1 VQRASVAAWSDDEHV
16 ERNREV
22 YAAKRR
28 LFLELFARHGVSV
41 SGTATFYLWVR
52 VPGRRRSFDWAM
64 DLLDR
69 GGLIVAPG
77 SFFGPEGEGYVRMA
91 LVPGLEDCEKAAA
104 VLDGLLGNEGS
115 A

>member
-1 VQRASVAAWSDDEHV
+1 
-16 ERNREV
+16 
-22 YAAKRR
+22 
-28 LFLELFARHGVSV
+28 
-41 SGTATFYLWVR
+41 
-52 VPGRRRSFDWAM
+52 VPGGRPSLEWAL

-77 SFFGPEGEGYVRMA
+77 SFFGPEGEGFVRIA

-104 VLDGLLGNEGS
+104 VLDGLLGRETS